1 MVAMNWLSREET
13 VALGWTLLH
22 FLWQG
27 TALALA
33 YAVVDRITRRTSAPS
48 RYLVA
53 LGALALMPLVVVATF
68 AIEMR
73 TVSSTNAITHR
84 QAEINQLY
92 LDAAPTP
99 IARNLT
105 LV

>member
-33 YAVVDRITRRTSAPS
+33 YAVVDRMTRRVSSAL
-48 RYLVA
+48 RYLIA
-53 LGALALMPLVVVATF
+53 LGALALMPLAVIATF
-68 AIEMR
+68 ANEMR
-73 TVSSTNAITHR
+73 TSSLATTMIQREPAVSRFHLN
-84 QAEINQLY
+84 EI
-92 LDAAPTP
+92 ATP
-99 IARNLT
+99 IAQYLP
-105 LV
+105 L